1 MQVFSFC
8 INLFLAFVICPVLKL
23 RFATELRFI
32 VLVIISY
39 GCIGN
44 LLPAKNMN
52 HKTIAI
58 NPKPDIVKPPKKG
71 FAYWLAQNNY
81 ITHKTQNIAILFN
94 PALSCIN
101 LVSY

>member
-1 MQVFSFC
+1 M
-8 INLFLAFVICPVLKL
+8 L
-23 RFATELRFI
+23 
-32 VLVIISY
+32 IISY

-44 LLPAKNMN
+44 LLPRKNMN
-52 HKTIAI
+52 CKTIAI

-81 ITHKTQNIAILFN
+81 ITHKTQNTAILFN

-101 LVSY
+101 LAPY